1 MAVTRVV
8 ASMTLKRP
16 KTSAK
21 RPDMMR
27 PKMLCD
33 GRVSAIA
40 GENSSD
46 ALGQGC
52 RDGGRAYLAALR
64 MGRRYGDSVLETPLA
79 CPWRMMKL
87 VGRKIPRKKKKL
99 AIETNAKRIS
109 LKFETNSMT
118 RNGLG
123 TCLRRDFRN
132 RLAIVSMPRIMKA
145 TARMVQGNPILGI
158 SWLIMMLH
166 RSKQMPCF
174 SLLPCEDPYG

>member
-1 MAVTRVV
+1 MRAAGPEAGSQRAGTRIAVTRAV

-40 GENSSD
+40 GGNSSD

-52 RDGGRAYLAALR
+52 RDGGRAFLAALR

-79 CPWRMMKL
+79 P
-87 VGRKIPRKKKKL
+87 
-99 AIETNAKRIS
+99 A
-109 LKFETNSMT
+109 
-118 RNGLG
+118 LG
-123 TCLRRDFRN
+123 
-132 RLAIVSMPRIMKA
+132 
-145 TARMVQGNPILGI
+145 
-158 SWLIMMLH
+158 
-166 RSKQMPCF
+166 
-174 SLLPCEDPYG
+174 E